1 MESTGDDPRICRV
14 RPTAKSCHLL
24 SGGLHYVD
32 RKLDLLVKELKKF
45 DVAITG
51 IQETKWFG

>member
-1 MESTGDDPRICRV
+1 MV

-51 IQETKWFG
+51 IQKTKWFG